1 MAMVIQY
8 FYEGRL
14 HASLKGSKES
24 DALRVGILSTA
35 MINAA
40 AVVRPVESHPGVKI
54 VAIASR
60 ELSSAQK
67 GAKMFGI
74 PKAYGSYEELLDD
87 PEIDAIY
94 ISVPNGLHA
103 EWAIKSMK
111 TGKHVLIEKPLC
123 ANADEARAIFDVAK
137 QTNRIALEAFH
148 WQFHPA
154 AHVVKSYID
163 SGKYGKALKTYARM
177 VTPKNS
183 MPSWDIRWK
192 YDLAGGATMDET
204 YTVSS
209 TRYFTNCKRATVVSA
224 SARPYKQDPKVD
236 AAMNATLQ
244 IENDQGNIIT
254 SEIYNDLDEP
264 NKFGIIPRVWELP
277 SIRIELEKATIYY
290 YKWITDKATGIST
303 YQKHYNYGPAWKT
316 VGESWWSTYRYMW
329 ESFARQ
335 CKGEDPIHWVPAEDS
350 IQQMEVIDE
359 IYTQA
364 GLGRRPGSVV
374 PA

>member
-1 MAMVIQY
+1 MC
-8 FYEGRL
+8 
-14 HASLKGSKES
+14 
-24 DALRVGILSTA
+24 
-35 MINAA
+35 
-40 AVVRPVESHPGVKI
+40 
-54 VAIASR
+54 
-60 ELSSAQK
+60 
-67 GAKMFGI
+67 
-74 PKAYGSYEELLDD
+74 
-87 PEIDAIY
+87 
-94 ISVPNGLHA
+94 
-103 EWAIKSMK
+103 
-111 TGKHVLIEKPLC
+111 GK
-123 ANADEARAIFDVAK
+123 D
-137 QTNRIALEAFH
+137 
-148 WQFHPA
+148 
-154 AHVVKSYID
+154 
-163 SGKYGKALKTYARM
+163 
-177 VTPKNS
+177 NS
-183 MPSWDIRWK
+183 
-192 YDLAGGATMDET
+192 

-224 SARPYKQDPKVD
+224 SARPYKQDPRVD

-290 YKWITDKATGIST
+290 YNFMMPHLTRYIQITDKATGIST

-350 IQQMEVIDE
+350 IQQMEVIEE